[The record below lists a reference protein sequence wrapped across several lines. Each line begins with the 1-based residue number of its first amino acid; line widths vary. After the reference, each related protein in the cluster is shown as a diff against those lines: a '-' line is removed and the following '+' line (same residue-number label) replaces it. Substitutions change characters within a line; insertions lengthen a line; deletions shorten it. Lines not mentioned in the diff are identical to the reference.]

1 MIDYL
6 NPCHLYLLLFVIQD
20 TIECCA
26 CIFVCN
32 CKYSFKRQ
40 GCVFVICG
48 VHLYAWR
55 ISNVILG
62 NYRLYAGKKE
72 KEKKKSTIEMHM
84 HRISNICNNNLVMEE
99 IWACGMEI
107 VETNNISVWHF
118 SFYVQVFKTLLF
130 SAFFH
135 FLKIFNV

>member
-1 MIDYL
+1 
-6 NPCHLYLLLFVIQD
+6 
-20 TIECCA
+20 
-26 CIFVCN
+26 
-32 CKYSFKRQ
+32 
-40 GCVFVICG
+40 
-48 VHLYAWR
+48 
-55 ISNVILG
+55 
-62 NYRLYAGKKE
+62 
-72 KEKKKSTIEMHM
+72 MHM

-135 FLKIFNV
+135 FLKIFYV